1 MGDYFAHWLKMG
13 KAVRHAPHIFRV
25 NWFRKDARGKYIWPG
40 FGENMRVLEWIVGR
54 CHGLMKGVDTPLGI
68 IPAFEDLNWRGLER
82 FTREQYQEIV
92 RVDGDAWKDEVA
104 SHDELLGKLGARL
117 PRELELRRTQLHQ
130 KLAA

>member
-1 MGDYFAHWLKMG
+1 
-13 KAVRHAPHIFRV
+13 
-25 NWFRKDARGKYIWPG
+25 
-40 FGENMRVLEWIVGR
+40 
-54 CHGLMKGVDTPLGI
+54 VDTPLGI
-68 IPAFEDLNWRGLER
+68 IPAFEDLNWRGLEK